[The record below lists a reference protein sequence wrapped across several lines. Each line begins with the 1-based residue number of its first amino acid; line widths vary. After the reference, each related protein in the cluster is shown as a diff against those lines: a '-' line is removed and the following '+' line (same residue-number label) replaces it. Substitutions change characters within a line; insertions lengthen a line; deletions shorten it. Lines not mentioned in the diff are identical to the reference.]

1 MDKRLSMLQHATL
14 LYAEDD
20 VELRES
26 ILRILSCYFKTIY
39 VAADGKEA
47 MQLFDAHG
55 SDIAILDIRMPK
67 FSGLDV
73 AEHLRQHD
81 KKMPIFIMSSYHEH
95 KELIASIRVGVVDY
109 LLKPFELDALQQ
121 ALLKCLH
128 VMEENHRLSFTLG
141 ENMVYDKHSKTLYD
155 EGIEVKLSKSER
167 IILELLLEYKGKAV
181 SYEAIEEAL
190 MPVAE
195 GTRGSIKNIITK
207 LRQKLKHQ
215 TIDNVQ
221 FVGYILR

>member
-1 MDKRLSMLQHATL
+1 MDKRLALLQHATL

-20 VELRES
+20 AELRES
-26 ILRILSCYFKTIY
+26 VLRILSCYFYTIH
-39 VAADGKEA
+39 VAKDGKEA
-47 MQLFDAHG
+47 IALFNAHG
-55 SDIAILDIRMPK
+55 ADIAILDIRMPK
-67 FSGLDV
+67 FSGLEV
-73 AEHLRQHD
+73 AEHLREHD
-81 KKMPIFIMSSYHEH
+81 EKMPIFIMSSYHEH
-95 KELIASIRVGVVDY
+95 QELIASIRVGVVDY
-109 LLKPFELDALQQ
+109 LLKPFEFDALQK

-128 VMEENHRLSFTLG
+128 VMEETHRIAFTLG
-141 ENMVYDKHSKTLYD
+141 ENMVYDRHSKTLYD
-155 EGIEVKLSKSER
+155 AGIEIKLSKSER
-167 IILELLLEYKGKAV
+167 IILELLLDNKGKAV
-181 SYEAIEEAL
+181 SYENIEEAL